1 MKKPIIT
8 ITIDAVNDRI
18 ARLVCVDASV
28 ERERQSVDDDL
39 DIRDYEYISDASVRR
54 LQRAQLRLIEQER
67 EP

>member
-18 ARLVCVDASV
+18 AGLVCVDASV

-39 DIRDYEYISDASVRR
+39 DISDYEYISDASVRR

-67 EP
+67 EL

>member
-1 MKKPIIT
+1 VKKPIIT

-67 EP
+67 EL

>member
-67 EP
+67 EL